1 VRETA
6 GATSTGADI
15 PSTCNTSP
23 PTPLESEEGAATV
36 AAPVGAAADPSTEGL
51 PLVTRLV
58 EALGDRCGDLTR
70 PTSYREARQL
80 EQRLAVLSESY
91 SWEDLVHKAGD
102 LGGVR
107 SVAKVLLYRFNE
119 LPNVPGVVV
128 SEESS
133 SAAIAA
139 RREEE
144 CRRAEAFGRT
154 QARVLLANPG
164 YELEE
169 LIAGQY
175 PLGELQDLAM
185 AAARTCL
192 GSVEPAAVT

>member
-1 VRETA
+1 
-6 GATSTGADI
+6 
-15 PSTCNTSP
+15 
-23 PTPLESEEGAATV
+23 
-36 AAPVGAAADPSTEGL
+36 
-51 PLVTRLV
+51 
-58 EALGDRCGDLTR
+58 
-70 PTSYREARQL
+70 
-80 EQRLAVLSESY
+80 VLSESY